1 MYIYISYKIYG
12 LQPSYHLPTSRK
24 ENTGCSTRGGALGA
38 LGALGQWPGFSPH
51 WPILMIMNEDDSN
64 DDSDDSKDHL
74 WLSSSLY

>member
-38 LGALGQWPGFSPH
+38 LGQWPGFSPH

-64 DDSDDSKDHL
+64 DDSDDGKDHL